1 MEYHNAVSAD
11 IARKGENMK
20 SFWENNR
27 LFLIVLAVLLLL
39 LIRYDRYYIRTGS
52 MEPEYP
58 VGTLVLIDHYRKPE
72 VGDVYAYRTGDTV
85 VIHRVIAITE
95 DGYVFQGDANG
106 NPDSSL
112 VLQEQLIGKV
122 VWKIP
127 WLSGIYRRI
136 GHL

>member
-1 MEYHNAVSAD
+1 
-11 IARKGENMK
+11 
-20 SFWENNR
+20 
-27 LFLIVLAVLLLL
+27 
-39 LIRYDRYYIRTGS
+39 
-52 MEPEYP
+52 
-58 VGTLVLIDHYRKPE
+58 
-72 VGDVYAYRTGDTV
+72 